1 MGIELEGRT
10 SVECKEAPC
19 IARSI
24 MELIAS
30 KLGIVV
36 NIEEHVKKLAEL
48 VETGDIYDAS
58 FTVDGIEITIR
69 DIYYDWN
76 TDDCDYLDN
85 CSGAIAVK
93 LEIDGDLKQMKQ
105 IVMKL
110 LKRIGADRYV
120 KICE

>member
-10 SVECKEAPC
+10 TTCGDLHCVAKSV
-19 IARSI
+19 I
-24 MELIAS
+24 ELIFS
-30 KLGIVV
+30 KLGITPT
-36 NIEEHVKKLAEL
+36 NIEEYVNKLAEL
-48 VETGDIYDAS
+48 MKTGDVYFTS
-58 FTVDGIEITIR
+58 FTVDGIEIIIR

-85 CSGAIAVK
+85 CEGAVTVRFVV
-93 LEIDGDLKQMKQ
+93 DGEAEKMKQ

-110 LKRIGADRYV
+110 LKDVGADKYV

>member
-1 MGIELEGRT
+1 
-10 SVECKEAPC
+10 
-19 IARSI
+19 
-24 MELIAS
+24 
-30 KLGIVV
+30 
-36 NIEEHVKKLAEL
+36 
-48 VETGDIYDAS
+48 
-58 FTVDGIEITIR
+58 VDGIEITIR

-85 CSGAIAVK
+85 CSGAITVK
-93 LEIDGDLKQMKQ
+93 FEIDGDLKQMKQ